1 MDLVEFPGSLTVVS
15 TEITESLLAQ
25 ETSLL
30 VPAVLWLLIPSEALQ
45 HTRCCP
51 LALAG
56 TLPAALLG
64 PETSWQVPALLHNL
78 PSTPR
83 GPDPA
88 SLNKWGSYYSN
99 K

>member
-1 MDLVEFPGSLTVVS
+1 MSKPQRKMDLVEFPGSLTVVS

-45 HTRCCP
+45 HTRSLCCP

-56 TLPAALLG
+56 TLSAALPWPRNQLAS
-64 PETSWQVPALLHNL
+64 TSLAP
-78 PSTPR
+78 
-83 GPDPA
+83 
-88 SLNKWGSYYSN
+88 
-99 K
+99 